1 MHTDTTTSHHFLF
14 TDSSYSYIGCF
25 YDVESDPDLD
35 DSQIAFAA
43 DQLTVDE
50 CAFQC
55 RESGS
60 PYAGL
65 HRGSVC
71 NCGDSYGKHGF
82 ADALCKSMLIRSYSG
97 ESSGK
102 LWKQC
107 LDVVFAPHP
116 TLSLSIMSDTKL
128 QREFSSHMK

>member
-1 MHTDTTTSHHFLF
+1 MHIFLF
-14 TDSSYSYIGCF
+14 TEGSYSYIGCF

-43 DQLTVDE
+43 DQLTVEE

-82 ADALCKSMLIRSYSG
+82 ADALCKSMRVFIQNSTEFVYTYADYSKK
-97 ESSGK
+97 S
-102 LWKQC
+102 
-107 LDVVFAPHP
+107 
-116 TLSLSIMSDTKL
+116 
-128 QREFSSHMK
+128 